1 MVKDTFAIPRV
12 VISKMTPSP
21 PDLPCF
27 TREEVAQ
34 HKKFKDCWV
43 ILHGEVYDV
52 TEWLAKHPGGATV
65 LFHYAGQDASVGYA
79 RMRRR
84 KKSPASFLC
93 VCSAVF

>member
-1 MVKDTFAIPRV
+1 MV
-12 VISKMTPSP
+12 P
-21 PDLPCF
+21 PPPQLPCF

-65 LFHYAGQDASVGYA
+65 LFHYAGQDASVRYA
-79 RMRRR
+79 RMKRR
-84 KKSPASFLC
+84 KKALYSLATFPC

>member
-1 MVKDTFAIPRV
+1 MLKDTFAIPRV
-12 VISKMTPSP
+12 AISKMTPP
-21 PDLPCF
+21 PELPCF

-65 LFHYAGQDASVGYA
+65 LFHYAGQDASVRYCTYA
-79 RMRRR
+79 
-84 KKSPASFLC
+84 ASFLC

>member
-1 MVKDTFAIPRV
+1 
-12 VISKMTPSP
+12 MTPSP
-21 PDLPCF
+21 PELPCF

-65 LFHYAGQDASVGYA
+65 LFHYAGQDASVRYA
-79 RMRRR
+79 RMLL
-84 KKSPASFLC
+84 ASF
-93 VCSAVF
+93 VCAARYFDSCSST